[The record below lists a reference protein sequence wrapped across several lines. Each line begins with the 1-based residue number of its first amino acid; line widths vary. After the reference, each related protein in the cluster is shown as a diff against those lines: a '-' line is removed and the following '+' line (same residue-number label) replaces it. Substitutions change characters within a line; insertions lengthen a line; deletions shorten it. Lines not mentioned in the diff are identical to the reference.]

1 LRATANEA
9 ATALGCKGRAVDTD
23 FNRVPHRQLFRLNS
37 IARSRLRE
45 LTGGAEGRLIA
56 AIQIQYRM
64 STYAQLESAFK
75 GLLAALDQLEAACE
89 RRRNADAERSNL
101 EEELAVL
108 QDDRT
113 RLALELDDAKARS
126 KSLELANG
134 EVARRLAKAS
144 SNIRTIL
151 AQAAALDP

>member
-1 LRATANEA
+1 MAQVQT
-9 ATALGCKGRAVDTD
+9 
-23 FNRVPHRQLFRLNS
+23 
-37 IARSRLRE
+37 
-45 LTGGAEGRLIA
+45 
-56 AIQIQYRM
+56 QYRM
-64 STYAQLESAFK
+64 STYVQLESAFK

-89 RRRNADAERSNL
+89 RRVKAETERGNL

-113 RLALELDDAKARS
+113 RLALELDDAQARA

-134 EVARRLAKAS
+134 EVARRLARAS

-151 AQAAALDP
+151 AQATAQDH

>member
-1 LRATANEA
+1 
-9 ATALGCKGRAVDTD
+9 
-23 FNRVPHRQLFRLNS
+23 
-37 IARSRLRE
+37 
-45 LTGGAEGRLIA
+45 
-56 AIQIQYRM
+56 M
-64 STYAQLESAFK
+64 STYVQLETAFK

-89 RRRNADAERSNL
+89 RRVKAASERSNL

-113 RLALELDDAKARS
+113 RLALELDDVQARA

-151 AQAAALDP
+151 AQATAHEH

>member
-1 LRATANEA
+1 MATVE
-9 ATALGCKGRAVDTD
+9 T
-23 FNRVPHRQLFRLNS
+23 
-37 IARSRLRE
+37 
-45 LTGGAEGRLIA
+45 
-56 AIQIQYRM
+56 QYLM
-64 STYAQLESAFK
+64 STYIQLETAFK

-89 RRRNADAERSNL
+89 RRVKADAERSNL

-108 QDDRT
+108 QDDRS
-113 RLALELDDAKARS
+113 RLALELDDAQARA

-151 AQAAALDP
+151 AEAIQQEH

>member
-1 LRATANEA
+1 MAQVQT
-9 ATALGCKGRAVDTD
+9 
-23 FNRVPHRQLFRLNS
+23 
-37 IARSRLRE
+37 
-45 LTGGAEGRLIA
+45 
-56 AIQIQYRM
+56 QYRM
-64 STYAQLESAFK
+64 STYVQLESAFK

-89 RRRNADAERSNL
+89 HRIKAASERSNL

-113 RLALELDDAKARS
+113 RLALELDEARA

-134 EVARRLAKAS
+134 EVARRLARAS

-151 AQAAALDP
+151 AQATAQEH

>member
-1 LRATANEA
+1 
-9 ATALGCKGRAVDTD
+9 
-23 FNRVPHRQLFRLNS
+23 
-37 IARSRLRE
+37 
-45 LTGGAEGRLIA
+45 
-56 AIQIQYRM
+56 M

-113 RLALELDDAKARS
+113 RLALELDDAQARA

-144 SNIRTIL
+144 SSLRTIL
-151 AQAAALDP
+151 GQADAPES